1 MNTKY
6 NITEINPQTIKQ
18 VRQMINDS
26 LSVIME
32 DNNLRFE
39 LGNATYDEDSFKF
52 TGFRI
57 SLADALSPEQKA
69 LEQMLTVRKKAD
81 WMKTLDATKIGTDRG
96 LSYKL
101 VGYKPRAR
109 VKPWIIQDIRTG
121 STYVAPDHLI
131 ERMFGEVE

>member
-1 MNTKY
+1 MKTKY
-6 NITEINPQTIKQ
+6 NITEINPQTIRE
-18 VRQMINDS
+18 VRQMIKDS

-32 DNNLRFE
+32 DNNLKFE

-69 LEQMLTVRKKAD
+69 LEQMLKEWNTNP
-81 WMKTLDATKIGTDRG
+81 MYKTIDATKIGTDRG

-121 STYVAPDHLI
+121 STYKAPDHLI
-131 ERMFGEVE
+131 ERMFSEDK

>member
-1 MNTKY
+1 MKTKY
-6 NITEINPQTIKQ
+6 NITQINPQAIRE
-18 VRQMINDS
+18 VRQMIKDS

-32 DNNLRFE
+32 DNNLKFE

-69 LEQMLTVRKKAD
+69 LEKMLKEWNRNP
-81 WMKTLDATKIGTDRG
+81 MYKTLDVTKIGTDRG

-121 STYVAPDHLI
+121 STYKAPDHLI
-131 ERMFGEVE
+131 ERMFSEDK

>member
-6 NITEINPQTIKQ
+6 NITEINPQTIRE
-18 VRQMINDS
+18 VRQMIKDS

-32 DNNLRFE
+32 DNNLKFE

-69 LEQMLTVRKKAD
+69 LEKMLKEWDRNPMYKK
-81 WMKTLDATKIGTDRG
+81 LDATKIGTDRG

-121 STYVAPDHLI
+121 STYKAPDHLI
-131 ERMFGEVE
+131 ERMFEEDK